1 MKICNNVD
9 NFKPQNM
16 ESKMIEEEQFI
27 NNVSDKLTQK
37 SYKDNVIINKPLLVA
52 FTKEDELNLKNI
64 KNNHKI
70 SDELEIRLKDD
81 PAIMSVI
88 LEIKDITDQRI
99 MIEKI
104 EENMKKQR
112 YLKYNKVK
120 KSLETEDEFHRDFT
134 NYIDKEKKQK
144 KRKNINNTMEYDS
157 DSELSLFELQN
168 KREKRK
174 KNNSGDYSW
183 EI

>member
-9 NFKPQNM
+9 NFKLQNM

-52 FTKEDELNLKNI
+52 FTKEYELNLKNI

-104 EENMKKQR
+104 EENMKKT
-112 YLKYNKVK
+112 K
-120 KSLETEDEFHRDFT
+120 
-134 NYIDKEKKQK
+134 I
-144 KRKNINNTMEYDS
+144 
-157 DSELSLFELQN
+157 FE
-168 KREKRK
+168 
-174 KNNSGDYSW
+174 
-183 EI
+183 I